1 MTDDQTPPGQEPD
14 QLFTGEVEE
23 LVPANDLALRAAV
36 LELERHASEAGWDR
50 PARLFALVL
59 TEELLANEPGLAGV
73 LEVDPG
79 ADLTGSI
86 TPIEQDE
93 LPADVPL
100 EQLLSEM
107 MWPEAVHGTAVVVER
122 LVLPPTVELPDDES
136 AAQEVAESHPERQEV
151 RMVAGATRSGS
162 TYCALRLRAHDEDF
176 SVIEGPDL
184 VPALLELLQS
194 TLVPAD
200 PDGVPGVDHKSAE
213 Q

>member
-1 MTDDQTPPGQEPD
+1 MTDDQTTPQEQP
-14 QLFTGEVEE
+14 EE
-23 LVPANDLALRAAV
+23 LAPAADLALRAAV
-36 LELERHASEAGWDR
+36 LELERHASEAGWDQ

-59 TEELLANEPGLAGV
+59 TEELLANEPGLAEM
-73 LEVDPG
+73 LEVDPD
-79 ADLTGSI
+79 ADLTGSL

-93 LPADVPL
+93 LPQDVAL

-107 MWPEAVHGTAVVVER
+107 LWPEAVHGTAVIVER
-122 LVLPPTVELPDDES
+122 LVLPPTVELPDDEA

-184 VPALLELLQS
+184 VPALLELLLS
-194 TLVPAD
+194 TLSPAEHGAVD
-200 PDGVPGVDHKSAE
+200 PEAPE

>member
-1 MTDDQTPPGQEPD
+1 MTDNDMTPQDQPGPE
-14 QLFTGEVEE
+14 EVEE
-23 LVPANDLALRAAV
+23 LAPAADLALRAAV
-36 LELERHASEAGWDR
+36 LELERHASEAGWDQ

-59 TEELLANEPGLAGV
+59 TEELLADEPGLAQL
-73 LEVDPG
+73 LEVDQE

-86 TPIEQDE
+86 TPVEQDE
-93 LPADVPL
+93 LPDDVPL

-107 MWPEAVHGTAVVVER
+107 MWPEAVHGTAVIVER
-122 LVLPPTVELPDDES
+122 LVLPPTVELPDDET
-136 AAQEVAESHPERQEV
+136 AAQELAESHPERQEV

-162 TYCALRLRAHDEDF
+162 TYCALRLREHDEDF

-194 TLVPAD
+194 TLTPAE
-200 PDGVPGVDHKSAE
+200 PGTVDLEAPE

>member
-1 MTDDQTPPGQEPD
+1 VPDVTDDQTPSEERPEA
-14 QLFTGEVEE
+14 EVEE
-23 LVPANDLALRAAV
+23 LAPATDLALRGAV
-36 LELERHASEAGWDR
+36 LELERHAAETGWDQ

-59 TEELLANEPGLAGV
+59 TEELLANEPSLAGM
-73 LEVDPG
+73 LEVDTD
-79 ADLTGSI
+79 ADLTGSL

-93 LPADVPL
+93 LPAEVAL

-107 MWPEAVHGTAVVVER
+107 MWPEAVHGTAVIVER
-122 LVLPPTVELPDDES
+122 LVLPPTVELPEDET
-136 AAQEVAESHPERQEV
+136 AAQQVAESHPERQEV

-194 TLVPAD
+194 TLVPAE
-200 PDGVPGVDHKSAE
+200 PGALDRESPE

>member
-1 MTDDQTPPGQEPD
+1 VPDVTDDQTTPD
-14 QLFTGEVEE
+14 GEVEE
-23 LVPANDLALRAAV
+23 LAPATDLALRAAV
-36 LELERHASEAGWDR
+36 LELERHAAEAGWDQL
-50 PARLFALVL
+50 ARLFALVS
-59 TEELLANEPGLAGV
+59 TKELLANEPGLADTLG
-73 LEVDPG
+73 VDPA

-93 LPADVPL
+93 LPDDVPL

-107 MWPEAVHGTAVVVER
+107 MWPEAVHGTAVIVER
-122 LVLPPTVELPDDES
+122 LVLPPTVDLPDDEA
-136 AAQEVAESHPERQEV
+136 AAQEVAESHPDRQEV

-194 TLVPAD
+194 TLMPAEPDSAPPSVD
-200 PDGVPGVDHKSAE
+200 PESPE

>member
-1 MTDDQTPPGQEPD
+1 VCAVTEQDQPVPEGTPR
-14 QLFTGEVEE
+14 EVEE
-23 LVPANDLALRAAV
+23 MAPAADLALRAAV
-36 LELERHASEAGWDR
+36 LELEKHAAGEGWDQ

-59 TEELLANEPGLAGV
+59 TEELLANEPGLAEM

-93 LPADVPL
+93 LPADAAL
-100 EQLLSEM
+100 EQLLAEM
-107 MWPEAVHGTAVVVER
+107 IWPEAVHGTAVIVER
-122 LVLPPTVELPDDES
+122 LVLPPTVELPEDDA
-136 AAQEVAESHPERQEV
+136 AAQQVAESHPERQEV

-184 VPALLELLQS
+184 VPALLELLQA
-194 TLVPAD
+194 TLSPGEGSAAD
-200 PDGVPGVDHKSAE
+200 LEAPPD